1 MTSSFNFHSTHSLS
15 YFTSLQ
21 TREMEGGDAL
31 EFYPNYVITIY
42 SKIKYMKL
50 NLG

>member
-21 TREMEGGDAL
+21 AREMEGDAL